1 MKQSERFDLI
11 DLIGREIQ
19 SRMGARD
26 VGPYLKQFGLDVLD
40 PEDAMRSRWAY
51 TKRVLAGA
59 SNELVLRVA
68 DDLGMNTSAIAAG
81 ASPPPAIWRG
91 STKFK
96 LFISHISADKERA
109 MRLKACLEPYS
120 ISAFIAH
127 EDITPTS
134 EWERALLRGLH
145 TMDAFLSMHTA
156 GFSSSNWTQQEIGFA
171 VCRGVKIIS
180 FKVGEDPTGFLA
192 SRQALLRKGRNAEDI
207 AAEIDTLLAND
218 VLTSEKLAGAKN
230 ANNDDHE
237 VPF

>member
-1 MKQSERFDLI
+1 MKQSERFNLI
-11 DLIGREIQ
+11 DLVGREIQ

-40 PEDAMRSRWAY
+40 PEDAMRSKWAY
-51 TKRVLAGA
+51 AKRVLGGA
-59 SNELVLRVA
+59 SNDVVLKIA
-68 DDLGMNTSAIAAG
+68 DDLGMNASAVAAG
-81 ASPPPAIWRG
+81 ASLPPAIWQG

-96 LFISHISADKERA
+96 LFISHVSADKEKA
-109 MRLKACLEPYS
+109 MRLRACLEPYS
-120 ISAFIAH
+120 ICGFVAH

-134 EWERALLRGLH
+134 EWERELLRGLH

-156 GFSSSNWTQQEIGFA
+156 GFTSSTWTQQEIGFA

-180 FKVGEDPTGFLA
+180 FKMGEDPTGFLA

-207 AAEIDTLLAND
+207 AAEIDALLAKD
-218 VLTSEKLAGAKN
+218 TQTSEKLRAAKN
-230 ANNDDHE
+230 ANSVDDE